1 MVVTPVS
8 GTGDDG
14 SSPSP
19 AAFRQV
25 QYLFNNMPI
34 RERVRQIKH
43 LQNKYFICVLENP
56 DNLVNVASAIRNIS
70 AFGVEKLYVIG
81 GADILKDFETSRTNK
96 HLTNISV
103 GANKWVFVK
112 YFNSTDECIIH
123 LKKNLYTIAVTSSHK
138 KGKNNI
144 NLYEET
150 FTQRRLAVWFG
161 NESGGISDEAVNSA
175 DVCIQIPM
183 GGVVESLN
191 LGTSTG
197 IILSYIGYQR
207 LKFIYSHNKV
217 HFKPK
222 GLAKLKMHSWQD
234 FLGLRH

>member
-1 MVVTPVS
+1 M
-8 GTGDDG
+8 
-14 SSPSP
+14 
-19 AAFRQV
+19 A
-25 QYLFNNMPI
+25 I
-34 RERVRQIKH
+34 RERIRQVKH

-56 DNLVNVASAIRNIS
+56 DNLVNIASAIRNIS

-81 GADILKDFETSRTNK
+81 GADILKDFETSRKDK
-96 HLTNISV
+96 HLSNISV

-112 YFNSTDECIIH
+112 YFNSTSECIDH

-150 FTQRRLAVWFG
+150 FTQRRLAIWFG
-161 NESGGISDEAVNSA
+161 NESGGISDEAVNSS
-175 DVCIQIPM
+175 DMCIQIPM
-183 GGVVESLN
+183 GGIVESLN

-207 LKFIYSHNKV
+207 LKFIYSHKKV

-222 GLAKLKMHSWQD
+222 GFAKLKMRSWKD
-234 FLGLRH
+234 FIDRRH